1 MEYKLKN
8 DLQSCTRIVSF
19 GCSMT
24 VGQELSDYVLG
35 SYSNK
40 SWAAKIA
47 AIYDKQYI
55 SYANEGAGNDC
66 ITRKVMHYVHNDAQP
81 GDFIVIGWSGLS
93 RREFYFSSENRYI
106 NMLPNH
112 RTIVPGKITP
122 AKEAM
127 FSAFENI
134 LAESSDLSD
143 IELFANQCTLLYSFL
158 EFKNIPFLMT
168 SSLWN
173 PRRMPSDEHL
183 PVCNT
188 NTDMIQSLKKFYTKG
203 SLMSMCWN
211 ANIQK
216 HPGGH
221 PVELGHK
228 LWANIISDWYNNET

>member
-1 MEYKLKN
+1 MEYKIKN
-8 DLQSCTRIVSF
+8 DLQSCTRVVSF

-24 VGQELSDYVLG
+24 VGQELSDYTLG
-35 SYSNK
+35 SFSNK

-55 SYANEGAGNDC
+55 SFANEGAGNDC
-66 ITRKVMHYVHNDAQP
+66 IVRKVMHYIKNNRQD
-81 GDFIVIGWSGLS
+81 GDFIIIGWSGLS
-93 RREFYFSSENRYI
+93 RREFYLSSENRYM
-106 NMLPNH
+106 NLLPNH
-112 RTIVPGKITP
+112 RTIVSGRVTP
-122 AKEAM
+122 AKESMIA
-127 FSAFENI
+127 AFESI

-143 IELFANQCTLLYSFL
+143 IETFANQCTLLYHFL
-158 EFKNIPFLMT
+158 ESKNMPFLMT

-173 PRRMPSDEHL
+173 PRRLPSDEQQ
-183 PVCNT
+183 PICNT
-188 NTDMIQSLKKFYTKG
+188 DTDLIHSLRKFYTKE

-211 ANIQK
+211 ANIPK